1 MSKELPFFKFYP
13 AEWLIGNISF
23 QPLEV
28 QGAFIQ
34 CVSMV
39 WNNNGSIKLK
49 DMLYRVP
56 QDYVNLL
63 IENGFINIDS
73 DNKISIDF
81 LDEQLN
87 DFQKVREIRSIQGKA
102 GVLAK
107 AKQKLAEAKQTLPK
121 AKQNQAE
128 KKREDKIRIDII
140 PTIENVKEYF
150 ATNGY
155 QESVAIRAFNY
166 YNENDWFD
174 NKGNKVKNWK
184 SKMNAVWFKE
194 ENKVNLQ
201 NQNGGYSPK
210 LMN

>member
-13 AEWLIGNISF
+13 AEWLIGKISF
-23 QPLEV
+23 QTLEI

-34 CVSMV
+34 CVCMV

-73 DNKISIDF
+73 DNKIRIDF

-166 YNENDWFD
+166 YNENDWYD

>member
-1 MSKELPFFKFYP
+1 
-13 AEWLIGNISF
+13 
-23 QPLEV
+23 
-28 QGAFIQ
+28 
-34 CVSMV
+34 
-39 WNNNGSIKLK
+39 
-49 DMLYRVP
+49 MLYRVP

-81 LDEQLN
+81 LNEQLN

-107 AKQKLAEAKQTLPK
+107 AKQKLAEAKQILPK
-121 AKQNQAE
+121 AKQSLTEKKREE
-128 KKREDKIRIDII
+128 KKREDIV

-150 ATNGY
+150 VTNGY

>member
-13 AEWLIGNISF
+13 AEWLIGKISF
-23 QPLEV
+23 QTLEI

-34 CVSMV
+34 CVCMV

-102 GVLAK
+102 GGLAK
-107 AKQKLAEAKQTLPK
+107 AKQIVANAKQTLPK
-121 AKQNQAE
+121 AKQNVAE
-128 KKREDKIRIDII
+128 KKREDKIRIDIV
-140 PTIENVKEYF
+140 PTLENVKEYF

-166 YNENDWFD
+166 YNENDWYD

-210 LMN
+210 LIN

>member
-13 AEWLIGNISF
+13 AEWLIGKISF
-23 QPLEV
+23 QTLEI

-34 CVSMV
+34 CVCMV

-102 GVLAK
+102 GGLAK
-107 AKQKLAEAKQTLPK
+107 AKQIVANAKQTLPK
-121 AKQNQAE
+121 AKQNVAE
-128 KKREDKIRIDII
+128 KKREDKIRIDIV
-140 PTIENVKEYF
+140 PTLENVKEYF

-166 YNENDWFD
+166 YNENDWYD

>member
-13 AEWLIGNISF
+13 AEWLIGKISF
-23 QPLEV
+23 QTLEI

-34 CVSMV
+34 CVCMV

-102 GVLAK
+102 GGLAK
-107 AKQKLAEAKQTLPK
+107 AKQIVANAKQTLPK
-121 AKQNQAE
+121 AKQNVAE
-128 KKREDKIRIDII
+128 KKREDKIRIDIV
-140 PTIENVKEYF
+140 PTLENVKEYF
-150 ATNGY
+150 A
-155 QESVAIRAFNY
+155 FN
-166 YNENDWFD
+166 F
-174 NKGNKVKNWK
+174 
-184 SKMNAVWFKE
+184 FIIII
-194 ENKVNLQ
+194 
-201 NQNGGYSPK
+201 
-210 LMN
+210 

>member
-13 AEWLIGNISF
+13 AEWMIGKISF
-23 QPLEV
+23 QTLEI

-34 CVSMV
+34 CVCMV

-63 IENGFINIDS
+63 IEDGFINIDS

-102 GVLAK
+102 GGLAK
-107 AKQKLAEAKQTLPK
+107 AKQIVANAKQTLPK
-121 AKQNQAE
+121 AKQNVAE

-140 PTIENVKEYF
+140 PTLENVKEYF

-210 LMN
+210 LIN

>member
-13 AEWLIGNISF
+13 AEWLIGKISF
-23 QPLEV
+23 QTLEM

-34 CVSMV
+34 CVCMV

-49 DMLYRVP
+49 DILYRVP
-56 QDYVNLL
+56 EELVTKLIDY
-63 IENGFINIDS
+63 GFINIDE
-73 DNKISIDF
+73 DNRIDIDF
-81 LDEQLN
+81 LNEQLN
-87 DFQKVREIRSIQGKA
+87 DFQKVREIRSIQGRA
-102 GVLAK
+102 GGLAK
-107 AKQKLAEAKQTLPK
+107 AKQNVASANQKLPK
-121 AKQNQAE
+121 AKQNIAD
-128 KKREDKIRIDII
+128 KKREDKIRIDIV
-140 PTIENVKEYF
+140 PSLEDVKDYF
-150 ATNGY
+150 TANGFK
-155 QESVAIRAFNY
+155 EDVAIRAFNY